1 LNIEAAKEISMTS
14 RAGSLAALC
23 TTMLAAMLAA
33 GTAFAQQPQGTVAKL
48 KDVQGT
54 VLVSQGDAMAAGAP
68 DQRLP
73 IGTRV
78 VTTAGAK
85 VTISYDIGCDITLNA
100 NERFTVRTGE
110 CAALMKEVVALGPAE
125 GAIGGGTA
133 GTATA
138 AAGAAASGLPT
149 LVGIGVVVGSGIYV
163 YDSWKRTVVSP
174 N

>member
-1 LNIEAAKEISMTS
+1 MTS
-14 RAGSLAALC
+14 RARSLAVFGIAIV
-23 TTMLAAMLAA
+23 AASMAA
-33 GTAFAQQPQGTVAKL
+33 GPAFAQQPQNTVAKL
-48 KDVQGT
+48 KDMQGN

-85 VTISYDIGCDITLNA
+85 VTISYDVGCDITLNP
-100 NERFTVRTGE
+100 NERFTVRAGE
-110 CAALMKEVVALGPAE
+110 CGALIKEVVALGPAE

-138 AAGAAASGLPT
+138 AAGGAAASGLPT

-163 YDSWKRTVVSP
+163 YDAWKRSVVSP

>member
-1 LNIEAAKEISMTS
+1 MKS
-14 RAGSLAALC
+14 RARPLATLC
-23 TTMLAAMLAA
+23 IAMLAA
-33 GTAFAQQPQGTVAKL
+33 SLAASASFAQQPQNTVAKL
-48 KDVQGT
+48 KDMQGN

-68 DQRLP
+68 DQRLAV
-73 IGTRV
+73 GTRV

-110 CAALMKEVVALGPAE
+110 CGALMKEVVALGPAE

-133 GTATA
+133 GTTAAT
-138 AAGAAASGLPT
+138 AAGAAGAGLPT
-149 LVGIGVVVGSGIYV
+149 LVGIGVVVGSGIYA
-163 YDSWKRTVVSP
+163 YDAWKRSVVSP